1 MQSFGAPGGFGA
13 TTGGAFGG
21 GAVGASTGGAFGA
34 PSGFGAPAGGGF
46 GGGDLP
52 LAFTAYSEFARMV
65 RCPADVVVVGSCNYD
80 QIVYVPHFPG
90 AGATIY
96 GTAYAT
102 GFGGKGWTFVSEVR
116 SNNKF
121 IYLRQAMH
129 ISLTSEASDTKVQTR
144 W

>member
-1 MQSFGAPGGFGA
+1 
-13 TTGGAFGG
+13 
-21 GAVGASTGGAFGA
+21 
-34 PSGFGAPAGGGF
+34 
-46 GGGDLP
+46 
-52 LAFTAYSEFARMV
+52 MV

-129 ISLTSEASDTKVQTR
+129 ISLTSEALDTKVQTR

>member
-13 TTGGAFGG
+13 TTGGAFD
-21 GAVGASTGGAFGA
+21 GGAFGE
-34 PSGFGAPAGGGF
+34 PCGFGAPAGGGF

-52 LAFTAYSEFARMV
+52 LVVTSYYSEFARMV

-102 GFGGKGWTFVSEVR
+102 GFGGKGWNFVSEVR

-129 ISLTSEASDTKVQTR
+129 ISLTFEASDAKVQTR

>member
-1 MQSFGAPGGFGA
+1 MSQILFHNLREHTLASTQALASRKKKKSGFGS
-13 TTGGAFGG
+13 TTRGAFD
-21 GAVGASTGGAFGA
+21 AGAFVEYKGGNFGK
-34 PSGFGAPAGGGF
+34 PSGFGAPAGGEF

-52 LAFTAYSEFARMV
+52 LVVTSSYSEFARMV

-102 GFGGKGWTFVSEVR
+102 GFGGKGWTFV
-116 SNNKF
+116 
-121 IYLRQAMH
+121 
-129 ISLTSEASDTKVQTR
+129 
-144 W
+144 